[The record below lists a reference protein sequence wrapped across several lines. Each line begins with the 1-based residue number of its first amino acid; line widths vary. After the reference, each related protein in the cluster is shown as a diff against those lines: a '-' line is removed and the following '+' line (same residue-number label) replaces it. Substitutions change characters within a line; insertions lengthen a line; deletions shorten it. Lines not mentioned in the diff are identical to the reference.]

1 MVPSSLGRG
10 LNRHMTKKIL
20 AAVDGSPLT
29 HAVIRAAVEEAR
41 CHGAELH
48 IVHVVENAWAEGD
61 VARELAIRDLEE
73 EAASLL
79 SSMKA
84 EAEAQGG
91 EATLHLLRGHPGDRI
106 VDCAIETGADMVILG
121 SLGMSQV
128 KRMITGSVSTF
139 VVTHCPVT
147 TMVVKP
153 GS

>member
-1 MVPSSLGRG
+1 
-10 LNRHMTKKIL
+10 MTNKIL
-20 AAVDGSPLT
+20 VAVDGSPLT
-29 HAVIRAAVEEAR
+29 RNVIRAAVEEAR

-48 IVHVVENAWAEGD
+48 IVHVIENGWAEGD

-91 EATLHLLRGHPGDRI
+91 EATPHLLRGHPGDRI
-106 VDCAIETGADMVILG
+106 VDCAIDIGADMVILG
-121 SLGMSQV
+121 SIGKSQV

-139 VVTHCPVT
+139 VVTHCPIT

-153 GS
+153 GP

>member
-1 MVPSSLGRG
+1 MA
-10 LNRHMTKKIL
+10 KKIL
-20 AAVDGSPLT
+20 AAVDGSPHT
-29 HAVIRAAVEEAR
+29 RNVISAAVEEAR

-48 IVHVVENAWAEGD
+48 IVHVLENAWAEGD

-91 EATLHLLRGHPGDRI
+91 EATLHLIRGHPGDRI
-106 VDCAIETGADMVILG
+106 VDCAIDIDADMVILG
-121 SLGMSQV
+121 SLGMSKV
-128 KRMITGSVSTF
+128 KRMIAGSVSLF

-153 GS
+153 NS

>member
-1 MVPSSLGRG
+1 MA
-10 LNRHMTKKIL
+10 KKIL

-29 HAVIRAAVEEAR
+29 RNVINAAVEEAR

-48 IVHVVENAWAEGD
+48 IIHVLEDTWAEGD

-106 VDCAIETGADMVILG
+106 VDCAIDIDADMVILG
-121 SLGMSQV
+121 SLGMSKV
-128 KRMITGSVSTF
+128 KRMITGSVSLF

-153 GS
+153 SP